1 MGTGWRFNR
10 HTARELAAH
19 AKASLNAAH
28 IKASLRSALLDDSP
42 ISRRPGEIPMP
53 APWAAAVALAAL
65 LGFGIF
71 VGSILNGSPQGPTRV
86 LLASSAS
93 RSGTSTPAPA
103 TPPPAPSAEEGEKE
117 EESSPAEEPEAQ
129 TTTTTVQAKPEKEKT
144 PPPAAGGGE
153 AASGTQLPPVQ
164 HVFLIVLS
172 DEGESTAF
180 GASAG
185 SAYLAK
191 TLRAQGELIE
201 GYYAPVRGELANG
214 IALIS
219 GQGPTPQ
226 TEEDCPLFADLTPGS
241 AGKLGQT
248 LGSGCVYPS
257 STQTLADQLTNEGKT
272 WKAYVEG
279 LGEQG
284 AGGPQPCQHPAPGA
298 AEPSQ
303 APAPGSGYVTWR
315 DPFVYFHSLIDSKAC
330 AEDVVGVGKLASDLK
345 TALETPSLAYV
356 VPGRCHDGSTQP
368 CAPGQPSGVS
378 AADSFLRET
387 VGEIE
392 RSAAYKQGGLIAITF
407 DQAPQEGPNADSSGC
422 CMSSEFPN
430 IAPAAGQAPSSAS
443 ATGPSDVA
451 APTGDPS
458 ATGATP
464 AGGGKV
470 GLLLISKYVKPGSFN
485 ATGQYNH
492 FSLLRSIENLFA
504 LQPLGYAAEPGLLTF
519 DSSVFNAWRG

>member
-1 MGTGWRFNR
+1 MGTGWRFNGQA
-10 HTARELAAH
+10 ARELATRIET
-19 AKASLNAAH
+19 SLNAAQV
-28 IKASLRSALLDDSP
+28 KASLRSALLDDSP
-42 ISRRPGEIPMP
+42 MSRRPGEIPMP
-53 APWAAAVALAAL
+53 APWAAAVALVAL
-65 LGFGIF
+65 LAFGVF

-93 RSGTSTPAPA
+93 RSGTSTPAHA
-103 TPPPAPSAEEGEKE
+103 TPPPASSAEEGEKE
-117 EESSPAEEPEAQ
+117 ESSPKEEPEAQ
-129 TTTTTVQAKPEKEKT
+129 ATTTTTIPSKTEKKET
-144 PPPAAGGGE
+144 AQPAAGGGK
-153 AASGTQLPPVQ
+153 AASGAQLPPIQ
-164 HVFLIVLS
+164 HVFLVVLS

-180 GASAG
+180 GAAAG
-185 SAYLAK
+185 RSYLAK
-191 TLRAQGELIE
+191 TLRPQGELIE
-201 GYYAPVRGELANG
+201 GYYAVSRGELANG

-226 TEEDCPLFADLTPGS
+226 TEEDCPQFTDLTPGS

-257 STQTLADQLTNEGKT
+257 STHTLADQLANEGKT

-284 AGGPQPCQHPAPGA
+284 SGGPQPCQHPAPGA
-298 AEPSQ
+298 AEPNQ
-303 APAPGSGYVTWR
+303 APSPGSGYVTWR
-315 DPFVYFHSLIDSKAC
+315 DPFVYFHSLIDSRTC

-345 TALETPSLAYV
+345 TARETPSFAYV
-356 VPGRCHDGSTQP
+356 VPGRCHDGSPQP
-368 CAPGQPSGVS
+368 CAPGQPAGVP

-407 DQAPQEGPNADSSGC
+407 DQAPQEGQNADASGC

-430 IAPAAGQAPSSAS
+430 IAPSGGESSSAA
-443 ATGPSDVA
+443 AT
-451 APTGDPS
+451 
-458 ATGATP
+458 TGATP

-492 FSLLRSIENLFA
+492 FSLLRSVENLFA
-504 LQPLGYAAEPGLLTF
+504 LQPLGYAQEPGLLTF
-519 DSSVFNAWRG
+519 DSSVFNAWHG

>member
-1 MGTGWRFNR
+1 MNAG
-10 HTARELAAH
+10 RETQEPLMP
-19 AKASLNAAH
+19 SL
-28 IKASLRSALLDDSP
+28 
-42 ISRRPGEIPMP
+42 
-53 APWAAAVALAAL
+53 WAAAVALVAL
-65 LGFGIF
+65 LCFGIF

-93 RSGTSTPAPA
+93 RSRTPTPLPA
-103 TPPPAPSAEEGEKE
+103 TPLPAPSAEEGERE
-117 EESSPAEEPEAQ
+117 EESSSTEEPEAQ
-129 TTTTTVQAKPEKEKT
+129 TTTTTTVQAKPEKEKA
-144 PPPAAGGGE
+144 PQRAAEGGE

-185 SAYLAK
+185 SSYLAK
-191 TLRAQGELIE
+191 TLRPQGELIE

-257 STQTLADQLTNEGKT
+257 STQTLADLLTNEGKT

-284 AGGPQPCQHPAPGA
+284 ADGPQPCQHPAPGSS
-298 AEPSQ
+298 EPSQ

-345 TALETPSLAYV
+345 TARETPSLAYV
-356 VPGRCHDGSTQP
+356 VPGRCHDGSPQP
-368 CAPGQPSGVS
+368 CAPGQPAGVS

-430 IAPAAGQAPSSAS
+430 IATSGGESSPAAA
-443 ATGPSDVA
+443 
-451 APTGDPS
+451 